1 MPDRL
6 VTPVKIGPYTLVS
19 PVYVAPMAGVTDAPF
34 RKIAREFGAG
44 LACTEMISSEALV
57 RQHRE
62 SFRLMDLQW
71 DQRPVSVQLM
81 GGAPGVM
88 AQAAR
93 MAEEAGADIIDINM
107 GCPVPKVVKTSGGS
121 SLLRDPDLAS
131 RVAEAV
137 VGAVSVPV
145 TAKIRLGWDFA
156 TRNYLEMATRLE
168 ATGIQGL
175 AVHGRTRSQRYDPSA
190 DWMAIAQVKAAVKIP
205 VAGSGDLRSAGD
217 AERRRRESGVD
228 AVMLGRGILGNL
240 WLVRQT
246 GVRLTTGE
254 AIPPLSWQKQIEF
267 GRRHC
272 DLVLDYYGPERGP
285 RLLRKFIA
293 WGLHGFRGAARLRTM
308 VQSVSSPADVT
319 VVLDTAL
326 LTDPGPFSLD
336 GEIEDAPV
344 SCEAA

>member
-1 MPDRL
+1 M
-6 VTPVKIGPYTLVS
+6 KIGPYTLVS

-62 SFRLMDLQW
+62 TSRLMDLGW
-71 DQRPVSVQLM
+71 DERPVSVQLM
-81 GGAPGVM
+81 GGDPQVM

-93 MAEEAGADIIDINM
+93 LAEAAGADIVDINM

-121 SLLRDPDLAS
+121 SLLRDPDRAC

-137 VGAVSVPV
+137 VAAVSVPV
-145 TAKIRLGWDFA
+145 TVKIRLGWDFA

-168 ATGIQGL
+168 ATGIEGL

-190 DWMAIAQVKAAVKIP
+190 DWIAIAQVKAAVKIP
-205 VAGSGDLRSAGD
+205 VAGSGDLRSSDD
-217 AERRRRESGVD
+217 AVRRIRQSGVD

-246 GVRLTTGE
+246 VARLTTGE
-254 AIPPLSWQKQIEF
+254 IIPALSWIEQIELV
-267 GRRHC
+267 RRHC
-272 DLVLDYYGPERGP
+272 DLVLDYYGAERGP

-293 WGLHGFRGAARLRTM
+293 WGLRGFRGAARLRTM
-308 VQSVSSPADVT
+308 VQSVASPADVT
-319 VVLDTAL
+319 VVLDAARAI
-326 LTDPGPFSLD
+326 DPGPYSLD
-336 GEIEDAPV
+336 AEIEDAPA

>member
-1 MPDRL
+1 MK
-6 VTPVKIGPYTLVS
+6 VGPYTLVS

-62 SFRLMDLQW
+62 SFRLMDLRW
-71 DQRPVSVQLM
+71 DKRPVSVQLM
-81 GGAPGVM
+81 GGDPGVM
-88 AQAAR
+88 AQAALL
-93 MAEEAGADIIDINM
+93 AEAAGADIVDINM

-121 SLLRDPDLAS
+121 SLLRDPDRAC

-137 VGAVSVPV
+137 VAAVSVPV
-145 TAKIRLGWDFA
+145 TVKIRLGWDFA

-168 ATGIQGL
+168 TTGIQGL

-190 DWMAIAQVKAAVKIP
+190 DWVAIAQVKAVVKIP
-205 VAGSGDLRSAGD
+205 VAGSGDLRSSDD
-217 AERRRRESGVD
+217 AVRRIRQSGVD

-246 GVRLTTGE
+246 VARLTTGE
-254 AIPPLSWQKQIEF
+254 TVPALSWIEQIELV
-267 GRRHC
+267 RRHC
-272 DLVLDYYGPERGP
+272 DLVLDYYGAERGP

-293 WGLHGFRGAARLRTM
+293 WGLRGFRGAARLRTM
-308 VQSVSSPADVT
+308 VQSVATPADVT

-326 LTDPGPFSLD
+326 TIDPGPFSID
-336 GEIEDAPV
+336 SEIEDAPA

>member
-1 MPDRL
+1 
-6 VTPVKIGPYTLVS
+6 VNIGPYALLS

-57 RQHRE
+57 RHHRE
-62 SFRLMDLQW
+62 SFRLMDIRW
-71 DQRPVSVQLM
+71 DVRPVSVQLM
-81 GGAPGVM
+81 GGDPGVM
-88 AQAAR
+88 AEAAR
-93 MAEEAGADIIDINM
+93 MAEAAGADIVDINM

-121 SLLRDPDLAS
+121 SLLRDPDRAC

-145 TAKIRLGWDFA
+145 TVKIRLGWDFE

-190 DWMAIAQVKAAVKIP
+190 DWDAIGAVKAAVTIP
-205 VAGSGDLRSAGD
+205 VAGSGDLRTADD
-217 AERRRRESGVD
+217 ATARLRQSGVD

-246 GVRLTTGE
+246 VARLTTGE
-254 AIPPLSWQKQIEF
+254 AIPELSWVEQIALV
-267 GRRHC
+267 RRHG
-272 DLVLDYYGPERGP
+272 DLVLDYYGAERGP

-293 WGLHGFRGAARLRTM
+293 WGLRGFRGAARLRTM
-308 VQSVSSPADVT
+308 VQTVSSPADVSA
-319 VVLDTAL
+319 VLDAAL
-326 LTDPGPFSLD
+326 AIDPGPFSLD
-336 GEIEDAPV
+336 DETEDAPA

>member
-1 MPDRL
+1 M
-6 VTPVKIGPYTLVS
+6 KIGPYTLVS

-62 SFRLMDLQW
+62 SFRLMDL
-71 DQRPVSVQLM
+71 
-81 GGAPGVM
+81 
-88 AQAAR
+88 
-93 MAEEAGADIIDINM
+93 
-107 GCPVPKVVKTSGGS
+107 
-121 SLLRDPDLAS
+121 
-131 RVAEAV
+131 
-137 VGAVSVPV
+137 
-145 TAKIRLGWDFA
+145 GWDFA

-190 DWMAIAQVKAAVKIP
+190 DWIAIAQVKSAVKIP
-205 VAGSGDLRSAGD
+205 VAGSGDLRSADD
-217 AERRRRESGVD
+217 ALRRIRESGVD

-246 GVRLTTGE
+246 VARLTTGE
-254 AIPPLSWQKQIEF
+254 AIPALAWIEQIELVA
-267 GRRHC
+267 RHC
-272 DLVLDYYGPERGP
+272 DLVLDYYGAERGP

-293 WGLHGFRGAARLRTM
+293 WGLRGFRGAARLRTT
-308 VQSVSSPADVT
+308 VQSVCRPEDVRE
-319 VVLDTAL
+319 VLERAL
-326 LTDPGPFSLD
+326 TIDPGARLD
-336 GEIEDAPV
+336 DDDAFDGPS

>member
-6 VTPVKIGPYTLVS
+6 VALMKIGPYTLVS

-62 SFRLMDLQW
+62 SFRLMDLRW
-71 DQRPVSVQLM
+71 DHRPVSVQLM
-81 GGAPGVM
+81 GGDPGVM

-93 MAEEAGADIIDINM
+93 MAEEAGADIVDINM

-121 SLLRDPDLAS
+121 SLLRDPARAG

-145 TAKIRLGWDFA
+145 TVKIRLGWDFA

-175 AVHGRTRSQRYDPSA
+175 ALHGRTRSQRYDPCA
-190 DWMAIAQVKAAVKIP
+190 DWMALEQGHAA
-205 VAGSGDLRSAGD
+205 
-217 AERRRRESGVD
+217 GVD
-228 AVMLGRGILGNL
+228 AVMLGRGILRNL

-246 GVRLTTGE
+246 VARLTTGE
-254 AIPPLSWQKQIEF
+254 SLPALSWIEQIELV
-267 GRRHC
+267 RRHC

-293 WGLHGFRGAARLRTM
+293 WGLRGFRGAARLRTM
-308 VQSVSSPADVT
+308 VQSVASPADVT
-319 VVLDTAL
+319 VVLDAAL
-326 LTDPGPFSLD
+326 AIDPGPFSID
-336 GEIEDAPV
+336 GEIDDAPT

>member
-1 MPDRL
+1 MR
-6 VTPVKIGPYTLVS
+6 IGPYTLVS

-62 SFRLMDLQW
+62 TSRLMDLGW
-71 DQRPVSVQLM
+71 DERPVSVQLM
-81 GGAPGVM
+81 GGDPQVM

-93 MAEEAGADIIDINM
+93 LAEAAGADIVDINM

-121 SLLRDPDLAS
+121 SLLRDPDRAC

-137 VGAVSVPV
+137 VAAVSVPV
-145 TAKIRLGWDFA
+145 TVKIRLGWDFA

-168 ATGIQGL
+168 ATGIEGL

-190 DWMAIAQVKAAVKIP
+190 DWIAIAQVKAAVKIP
-205 VAGSGDLRSAGD
+205 VAGSGDLRSSDD
-217 AERRRRESGVD
+217 AVRRIRQSGVD

-246 GVRLTTGE
+246 VARLTTGE
-254 AIPPLSWQKQIEF
+254 IIPALSWIEQIELV
-267 GRRHC
+267 RRHC
-272 DLVLDYYGPERGP
+272 DLVLDYYGAERGP

-293 WGLHGFRGAARLRTM
+293 WGLRGFRGAARLRTM
-308 VQSVSSPADVT
+308 VQSVASPADVT
-319 VVLDTAL
+319 VVLDAARAI
-326 LTDPGPFSLD
+326 DPGPYSLD
-336 GEIEDAPV
+336 AEIEDAPA

>member
-1 MPDRL
+1 M
-6 VTPVKIGPYTLVS
+6 KIGPYTLVS

-62 SFRLMDLQW
+62 SSRLMDLRW

-81 GGAPGVM
+81 GGDPGVM

-93 MAEEAGADIIDINM
+93 MAEEAGADIVDINM

-121 SLLRDPDLAS
+121 SLLRDPELAC

-190 DWMAIAQVKAAVKIP
+190 DWIAIAQVKAAVKIP
-205 VAGSGDLRSAGD
+205 VAGSGDLRSADD
-217 AERRRRESGVD
+217 ALRRIRESGVD

-246 GVRLTTGE
+246 VARLTTGE
-254 AIPPLSWQKQIEF
+254 AIPALSWIEQIDLV
-267 GRRHC
+267 GRHC
-272 DLVLDYYGPERGP
+272 DLVLDYYGAERGP

-293 WGLHGFRGAARLRTM
+293 WGLRGFRGAARLRTM
-308 VQSVSSPADVT
+308 VQSVASPADVA
-319 VVLDTAL
+319 VVLDAARAI
-326 LTDPGPFSLD
+326 DPGPFSLD
-336 GEIEDAPV
+336 PEIEDAPA
-344 SCEAA
+344 SCQAA

>member
-1 MPDRL
+1 M
-6 VTPVKIGPYTLVS
+6 KIGPYTLVS

-62 SFRLMDLQW
+62 TSRLMDLGW
-71 DQRPVSVQLM
+71 DERPVSVQLM
-81 GGAPGVM
+81 GGDPQVM

-93 MAEEAGADIIDINM
+93 LAEAAGADIVDINM

-121 SLLRDPDLAS
+121 SLLRDPDRAC

-137 VGAVSVPV
+137 VAAVSVPV
-145 TAKIRLGWDFA
+145 TVKIRLGWDFA

-168 ATGIQGL
+168 ATGIEGL

-190 DWMAIAQVKAAVKIP
+190 DWIAIAQVKAAVKIP
-205 VAGSGDLRSAGD
+205 VAGSGDLRSSDD
-217 AERRRRESGVD
+217 AVRRIRQSGVD

-246 GVRLTTGE
+246 VARLTTGE
-254 AIPPLSWQKQIEF
+254 TIPALSWIEQIELV
-267 GRRHC
+267 RRHC

-293 WGLHGFRGAARLRTM
+293 WGLRGFRGAARLRTM
-308 VQSVSSPADVT
+308 VQSVTSPADVT
-319 VVLDTAL
+319 AVLDAAQAI
-326 LTDPGPFSLD
+326 DPGPFSLD
-336 GEIEDAPV
+336 AEIEDVPA

>member
-1 MPDRL
+1 M
-6 VTPVKIGPYTLVS
+6 KIGPYTLDS

-57 RQHRE
+57 RRHRE
-62 SFRLMDLQW
+62 SFRLMDLSW

-81 GGAPGVM
+81 GGDPGVM
-88 AQAAR
+88 AEAAR
-93 MAEEAGADIIDINM
+93 MAEASGADIVDINM

-121 SLLRDPDLAS
+121 SLLRDPDRAC

-145 TAKIRLGWDFA
+145 TVKIRLGWDFG

-168 ATGIQGL
+168 AMGIAGL

-190 DWMAIAQVKAAVKIP
+190 DWMAIAEVKAAVKIP
-205 VAGSGDLRSAGD
+205 VAGSGDLRTADD
-217 AERRRRESGVD
+217 AVGRRLESGVD

-246 GVRLTTGE
+246 VARLTTGE
-254 AIPPLSWQKQIEF
+254 SVPPLSWAEQIALV
-267 GRRHC
+267 RRHC
-272 DLVLDYYGPERGP
+272 DLVLDYYGAERGS

-293 WGLHGFRGAARLRTM
+293 WGLRGFRGAARLRTM
-308 VQSVSSPADVT
+308 VQSVASATDVT
-319 VVLDTAL
+319 VVLDAAMAI
-326 LTDPGPFSLD
+326 DPGPFSLEA
-336 GEIEDAPV
+336 EIDDAPA

>member
-1 MPDRL
+1 
-6 VTPVKIGPYTLVS
+6 
-19 PVYVAPMAGVTDAPF
+19 MAGVTDAPF

-44 LACTEMISSEALV
+44 MACTEMISSEALV
-57 RQHRE
+57 RSHRE
-62 SFRLMDLQW
+62 SFRLMDLTW

-81 GGAPGVM
+81 GGDPSVM
-88 AQAAR
+88 AEAAR
-93 MAEEAGADIIDINM
+93 MAEAAGADIVDINM

-121 SLLRDPDLAS
+121 SLLRDPDLAC
-131 RVAEAV
+131 RVAEAI

-145 TAKIRLGWDFA
+145 TVKIRLGWDFSS
-156 TRNYLEMATRLE
+156 RNHIEMATRLE
-168 ATGIQGL
+168 TTGIQGL

-205 VAGSGDLRSAGD
+205 VAGSGDLRTADD
-217 AERRRRESGVD
+217 AARRQRESGVD

-246 GVRLTTGE
+246 VVRLTTGG
-254 AIPPLSWQKQIEF
+254 ATPPLSGQEQIELV
-267 GRRHC
+267 GRHC

-326 LTDPGPFSLD
+326 LTDPGSFSLD
-336 GEIEDAPV
+336 GEIDDVPA
-344 SCEAA
+344 SGEAA

>member
-1 MPDRL
+1 M
-6 VTPVKIGPYTLVS
+6 KIGPYTLLS

-34 RKIAREFGAG
+34 RRIAREFGAG

-62 SFRLMDLQW
+62 SFRLMDLRW

-81 GGAPGVM
+81 GGDPVVM
-88 AQAAR
+88 ARAAR
-93 MAEEAGADIIDINM
+93 IAEQAGANVVDINM
-107 GCPVPKVVKTSGGS
+107 GCPVPKIVKTSGGS
-121 SLLRDPDLAS
+121 SLLRDPDRAY

-145 TAKIRLGWDFA
+145 TVKIRLGWDFA
-156 TRNYLEMATRLE
+156 TRNYLEMAPRLE
-168 ATGIQGL
+168 ATGIRGL
-175 AVHGRTRSQRYDPSA
+175 AVHGRTRSQRYDPWA
-190 DWMAIAQVKAAVKIP
+190 DWTAIAEVKAAVKIP
-205 VAGSGDLRSAGD
+205 VAGSGDLRTADD
-217 AERRRRESGVD
+217 AARRMRESGVD

-246 GVRLTTGE
+246 VARLTTGE
-254 AIPPLSWQKQIEF
+254 SIPSLSWTEQIALV
-267 GRRHC
+267 RRHC
-272 DLVLDYYGPERGP
+272 DLVLDYYGVERGP

-308 VQSVSSPADVT
+308 VQSVASPADVT
-319 VVLDTAL
+319 ILLDTAL
-326 LTDPGPFSLD
+326 AIDPGPYSTE
-336 GEIEDAPV
+336 GEIDDVPA

>member
-1 MPDRL
+1 M
-6 VTPVKIGPYTLVS
+6 KIGPYTLVS

-62 SFRLMDLQW
+62 TSRLMDLGW
-71 DQRPVSVQLM
+71 DERPVSVQLM
-81 GGAPGVM
+81 GGDPQVM

-93 MAEEAGADIIDINM
+93 LAEAAGADIVDINM

-121 SLLRDPDLAS
+121 SLLRDPDRAC

-137 VGAVSVPV
+137 VAAVSVPV
-145 TAKIRLGWDFA
+145 TVKIRLGWDFA

-168 ATGIQGL
+168 ATGIEGL

-190 DWMAIAQVKAAVKIP
+190 DWIAIAQVKAAVKIP
-205 VAGSGDLRSAGD
+205 VAGSGDLRSSDD
-217 AERRRRESGVD
+217 AVRRIRQSGVD

-246 GVRLTTGE
+246 VARLTTGE
-254 AIPPLSWQKQIEF
+254 TIPALSWIEQIELV
-267 GRRHC
+267 RRHC
-272 DLVLDYYGPERGP
+272 DLVLDYYGAERGP

-293 WGLHGFRGAARLRTM
+293 WGLRGFRGAARLRTM
-308 VQSVSSPADVT
+308 VQSVTSPADVT
-319 VVLDTAL
+319 AVLDAAQAI
-326 LTDPGPFSLD
+326 DPGPFSLD
-336 GEIEDAPV
+336 AEIEDVPA